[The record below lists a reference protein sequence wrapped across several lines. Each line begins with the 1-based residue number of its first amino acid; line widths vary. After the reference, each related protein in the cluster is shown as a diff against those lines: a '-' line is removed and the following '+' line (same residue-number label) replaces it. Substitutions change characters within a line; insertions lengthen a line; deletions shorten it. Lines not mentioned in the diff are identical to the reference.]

1 MFPLPFLPYEG
12 GPTII
17 EWLNQICQKFNELL
31 TAVKNVRELPPGG
44 THGQVATPKED
55 GSGYEWVNQSG
66 GGGGGSDDLWYPT
79 VTTAGIISWAKSST
93 TTPPASRN
101 IKGPKGNDGT
111 PGTPGKDGVSPT
123 ANVVQTET
131 GATITVTDAS
141 GTTTAKI
148 KNGTPGK
155 DGAPGAPGAPGTPGV
170 PGKDGITPT
179 FEVGTVTKLSPDAE
193 PTVTLED
200 VGGGLYMIDYGIPQ
214 GQPGT
219 PGSGS
224 GDVVAAGN
232 NVFTGTNHFE
242 GLTVLGETHAETPN
256 NNNDVTNK
264 LYVDTLAG
272 TTKTSAVT
280 EADEHTDNKISALR
294 TLPAGGTSG
303 QVPTIASD
311 GESVEWKTPSGG
323 GGGGG
328 GSDDLWYPTVTTAGI
343 ISWAKSSTTTPP
355 ASRNI
360 KGPKGN
366 DGTPGTP
373 GKDGVSP
380 TANVVQT
387 ETGAT
392 ITVTDASGTTTAKI
406 KNGTPGKD
414 GAPGAPGA
422 PGTPGVPGKDGITP
436 TFEVGTVTKLSPDA
450 EPTVTLEDVGG
461 GLYMIDYGIPQ
472 GQPGTPGSG
481 SGDVVAAGNNVFTGT
496 NHFEGLTVLGETHA
510 ETPNNNNDVTN
521 KLYVDTLA
529 GTTKTSAVTE
539 ADEHTD
545 NKISALRTLPAGGT
559 SGQVPT
565 IASDGES
572 VEWKTPSGGGGG
584 GGVEWVE
591 VTPSQVGNTN
601 IKIDKLKLWY
611 DKNDHQHLKFE
622 GYIWATAASNAKLSI
637 IMPNDFSP
645 VVSDMWVPLVALA
658 GTNISVLTALSLYVQ
673 YNSEHRLTIFPSG
686 SGTYWLVNRRYAVGS
701 EIYLN
706 PSQLI
711 QSNSDEVNDEI
722 GTHTGDGAETQHGE

>member
-1 MFPLPFLPYEG
+1 MLPLPFLPYEG

-66 GGGGGSDDLWYPT
+66 GGGGGGGGSDDLWYPT

-111 PGTPGKDGVSPT
+111 PGTPGTPGKDGVSPT

-148 KNGTPGK
+148 KNGTPGT
-155 DGAPGAPGAPGTPGV
+155 DGAPGAPGAPGT

-193 PTVTLED
+193 PTVTLEA

-219 PGSGS
+219 PGAGS

-242 GLTVLGETHAETPN
+242 GLTVLGETHAETPT

-272 TTKTSAVT
+272 TTKTDAVT

-328 GSDDLWYPTVTTAGI
+328 G
-343 ISWAKSSTTTPP
+343 
-355 ASRNI
+355 
-360 KGPKGN
+360 
-366 DGTPGTP
+366 
-373 GKDGVSP
+373 
-380 TANVVQT
+380 
-387 ETGAT
+387 
-392 ITVTDASGTTTAKI
+392 
-406 KNGTPGKD
+406 
-414 GAPGAPGA
+414 
-422 PGTPGVPGKDGITP
+422 
-436 TFEVGTVTKLSPDA
+436 
-450 EPTVTLEDVGG
+450 
-461 GLYMIDYGIPQ
+461 
-472 GQPGTPGSG
+472 
-481 SGDVVAAGNNVFTGT
+481 
-496 NHFEGLTVLGETHA
+496 
-510 ETPNNNNDVTN
+510 
-521 KLYVDTLA
+521 
-529 GTTKTSAVTE
+529 
-539 ADEHTD
+539 
-545 NKISALRTLPAGGT
+545 
-559 SGQVPT
+559 
-565 IASDGES
+565 
-572 VEWKTPSGGGGG
+572 
-584 GGVEWVE
+584 GVEWVE
-591 VTPSQVGNTN
+591 VTPSQVGSTPLNTDN
-601 IKIDKLKLWY
+601 LKLWY

-622 GYIWATAASNAKLSI
+622 GYIWATTDTNYQLNL
-637 IMPNDFSP
+637 IMPDDFSP
-645 VVSDMWVPLVALA
+645 VVSDMWAPLLTLA
-658 GTNISVLTALSLYVQ
+658 GITETNYLTPVTLCVQ
-673 YNSEHRLTIFPSG
+673 HATQHRLYIHPC
-686 SGTYWLVNRRYAVGS
+686 GTNTSWLKNRRYAVGS

-711 QSNSDEVNDEI
+711 LSNSDEVNDEI
-722 GTHTGDGAETQHGE
+722 DIYTGDDAVTQHSE

>member
-1 MFPLPFLPYEG
+1 MLPLPFLPYEG

-66 GGGGGSDDLWYPT
+66 GGGGGGSDDLWYPT
-79 VTTAGIISWAKSST
+79 ITTAGVISWAKSNT
-93 TTPPASRN
+93 NTPPASRN
-101 IKGPKGNDGT
+101 IKGPKGND
-111 PGTPGKDGVSPT
+111 GTPGKDGVSPT

-155 DGAPGAPGAPGTPGV
+155 DGAPGAPGAPGVPGT

-179 FEVGTVTKLSPDAE
+179 FEVGTVTKLGPDAE
-193 PTVTLED
+193 PTVTLEN

-219 PGSGS
+219 PGTGS

-328 GSDDLWYPTVTTAGI
+328 G
-343 ISWAKSSTTTPP
+343 
-355 ASRNI
+355 
-360 KGPKGN
+360 
-366 DGTPGTP
+366 
-373 GKDGVSP
+373 
-380 TANVVQT
+380 
-387 ETGAT
+387 
-392 ITVTDASGTTTAKI
+392 
-406 KNGTPGKD
+406 
-414 GAPGAPGA
+414 
-422 PGTPGVPGKDGITP
+422 
-436 TFEVGTVTKLSPDA
+436 
-450 EPTVTLEDVGG
+450 
-461 GLYMIDYGIPQ
+461 
-472 GQPGTPGSG
+472 
-481 SGDVVAAGNNVFTGT
+481 
-496 NHFEGLTVLGETHA
+496 
-510 ETPNNNNDVTN
+510 
-521 KLYVDTLA
+521 
-529 GTTKTSAVTE
+529 
-539 ADEHTD
+539 
-545 NKISALRTLPAGGT
+545 
-559 SGQVPT
+559 
-565 IASDGES
+565 
-572 VEWKTPSGGGGG
+572 
-584 GGVEWVE
+584 VEWVE
-591 VTPSQVGNTN
+591 VTLSQPGDRN
-601 IKIDKLKLWY
+601 IKVDYLKLWY

-622 GYIWATAASNAKLSI
+622 GYIWAPYGASSKLYI
-637 IMPNDFSP
+637 TMPDNFSA
-645 VVSDMWVPLVALA
+645 VVSDMWVPLLALA
-658 GTNISVLTALSLYVQ
+658 GTDTSNMTTVALYVQ
-673 YNSEHRLTIFPSG
+673 HDVAHRLCIYPS
-686 SGTYWLVNRRYAVGS
+686 SPRNTYWIEDRRYAVGS

-711 QSNSDEVNDEI
+711 LSNSDEVNDGI
-722 GTHTGDGAETQHGE
+722 DINSSDGAVTQHGDET

>member
-1 MFPLPFLPYEG
+1 MLPLPFLPYEG

-79 VTTAGIISWAKSST
+79 VTNAGIISWAKSST

-101 IKGPKGNDGT
+101 IKGPQGND
-111 PGTPGKDGVSPT
+111 GTPGKDGVSPT

-148 KNGTPGK
+148 KNGTPGA
-155 DGAPGAPGAPGTPGV
+155 DGAPGAPGAPGT

-193 PTVTLED
+193 PTVTLEN

-219 PGSGS
+219 PGAGS

-242 GLTVLGETHAETPN
+242 GLTVLGEAHAKTPT

-311 GESVEWKTPSGG
+311 GET
-323 GGGGG
+323 
-328 GSDDLWYPTVTTAGI
+328 
-343 ISWAKSSTTTPP
+343 
-355 ASRNI
+355 
-360 KGPKGN
+360 
-366 DGTPGTP
+366 
-373 GKDGVSP
+373 
-380 TANVVQT
+380 
-387 ETGAT
+387 
-392 ITVTDASGTTTAKI
+392 
-406 KNGTPGKD
+406 
-414 GAPGAPGA
+414 
-422 PGTPGVPGKDGITP
+422 
-436 TFEVGTVTKLSPDA
+436 
-450 EPTVTLEDVGG
+450 
-461 GLYMIDYGIPQ
+461 
-472 GQPGTPGSG
+472 
-481 SGDVVAAGNNVFTGT
+481 
-496 NHFEGLTVLGETHA
+496 
-510 ETPNNNNDVTN
+510 
-521 KLYVDTLA
+521 
-529 GTTKTSAVTE
+529 
-539 ADEHTD
+539 
-545 NKISALRTLPAGGT
+545 
-559 SGQVPT
+559 
-565 IASDGES
+565 

-591 VTPSQVGNTN
+591 VTPSPIGTTN
-601 IKIDKLKLWY
+601 LNIDNLKLWY

-622 GYIWATAASNAKLSI
+622 GYIWAPTRCSSVLSI
-637 IMPNDFSP
+637 MMPDDFSP
-645 VVSDMWVPLVALA
+645 VVSDMWAPLLALA
-658 GTNISVLTALSLYVQ
+658 GISTSTLTTIALCVQ
-673 YNSEHRLTIFPSG
+673 YNIAHRLKIYPYGLGDS
-686 SGTYWLVNRRYAVGS
+686 SWGTNRRYAVGS

-722 GTHTGDGAETQHGE
+722 DIHSSDDAGTQHGE

>member
-1 MFPLPFLPYEG
+1 MLPLPFLPYEG

-66 GGGGGSDDLWYPT
+66 GGGGGGSDDLWYPT
-79 VTTAGIISWAKSST
+79 ITTAGVISWAKSST

-101 IKGPKGNDGT
+101 IKGPKGND
-111 PGTPGKDGVSPT
+111 GTPGKDGVSPT

-141 GTTTAKI
+141 GTTTAKL
-148 KNGTPGK
+148 KNGA
-155 DGAPGAPGAPGTPGV
+155 DGAPGAPGAPGKDGAPGK

-193 PTVTLED
+193 PTVTLEN

-242 GLTVLGETHAETPN
+242 GLTVLGETHAETPTD
-256 NNNDVTNK
+256 NNDVTNK

-328 GSDDLWYPTVTTAGI
+328 G
-343 ISWAKSSTTTPP
+343 
-355 ASRNI
+355 
-360 KGPKGN
+360 
-366 DGTPGTP
+366 
-373 GKDGVSP
+373 
-380 TANVVQT
+380 
-387 ETGAT
+387 
-392 ITVTDASGTTTAKI
+392 
-406 KNGTPGKD
+406 
-414 GAPGAPGA
+414 
-422 PGTPGVPGKDGITP
+422 
-436 TFEVGTVTKLSPDA
+436 
-450 EPTVTLEDVGG
+450 
-461 GLYMIDYGIPQ
+461 
-472 GQPGTPGSG
+472 
-481 SGDVVAAGNNVFTGT
+481 
-496 NHFEGLTVLGETHA
+496 
-510 ETPNNNNDVTN
+510 
-521 KLYVDTLA
+521 
-529 GTTKTSAVTE
+529 
-539 ADEHTD
+539 
-545 NKISALRTLPAGGT
+545 
-559 SGQVPT
+559 
-565 IASDGES
+565 
-572 VEWKTPSGGGGG
+572 
-584 GGVEWVE
+584 GVEWVE
-591 VTPSQVGNTN
+591 VSLSNTGTIYLN
-601 IKIDKLKLWY
+601 DDNLKLWY

-622 GYIWATAASNAKLSI
+622 GYIWAPSGDSSKLHI
-637 IMPNDFSP
+637 TMPDDFSA
-645 VVSDMWVPLVALA
+645 VVSKMWVPLLALGGTDTSSMVTVAL
-658 GTNISVLTALSLYVQ
+658 YVK
-673 YNSEHRLTIFPSG
+673 YDIPHRLTIYPSAPR
-686 SGTYWLVNRRYAVGS
+686 TTHWVANYRYAVGS

-711 QSNSDEVNDEI
+711 QSNSDEVNDNI
-722 GTHTGDGAETQHGE
+722 DIHTDDGAGTQHGDEL

>member
-1 MFPLPFLPYEG
+1 MLPLPFLPYEG

-17 EWLNQICQKFNELL
+17 EWLNQICKKFNELL

-55 GSGYEWVNQSG
+55 GSGYEWVNQSSG
-66 GGGGGSDDLWYPT
+66 GGVGSDNLWYPT

-141 GTTTAKI
+141 GTTTAKL
-148 KNGTPGK
+148 KNGTPGA
-155 DGAPGAPGAPGTPGV
+155 DGAPGAPGAPGTPGKDGMSPTANV
-170 PGKDGITPT
+170 VQTETGATITVTDASGTTTAKLKNGTPGADGAPGAPGAPGTPGKDGITPA

-219 PGSGS
+219 PGTGS

-242 GLTVLGETHAETPN
+242 GLTVLGEAHAETPT

-280 EADEHTDNKISALR
+280 EADEHTDNKIS
-294 TLPAGGTSG
+294 
-303 QVPTIASD
+303 
-311 GESVEWKTPSGG
+311 E
-323 GGGGG
+323 
-328 GSDDLWYPTVTTAGI
+328 
-343 ISWAKSSTTTPP
+343 
-355 ASRNI
+355 
-360 KGPKGN
+360 
-366 DGTPGTP
+366 
-373 GKDGVSP
+373 
-380 TANVVQT
+380 
-387 ETGAT
+387 
-392 ITVTDASGTTTAKI
+392 
-406 KNGTPGKD
+406 
-414 GAPGAPGA
+414 
-422 PGTPGVPGKDGITP
+422 
-436 TFEVGTVTKLSPDA
+436 
-450 EPTVTLEDVGG
+450 
-461 GLYMIDYGIPQ
+461 
-472 GQPGTPGSG
+472 
-481 SGDVVAAGNNVFTGT
+481 
-496 NHFEGLTVLGETHA
+496 
-510 ETPNNNNDVTN
+510 
-521 KLYVDTLA
+521 
-529 GTTKTSAVTE
+529 
-539 ADEHTD
+539 
-545 NKISALRTLPAGGT
+545 LRTLPAGGT

-591 VTPSQVGNTN
+591 VTPSQTDSSNLN
-601 IKIDKLKLWY
+601 IDNLKLWY

-622 GYIWATAASNAKLSI
+622 GYIWATAAWTHILYLN
-637 IMPNDFSP
+637 MPENFNP
-645 VVSDMWVPLVALA
+645 VVTDMWAPLL
-658 GTNISVLTALSLYVQ
+658 ALSGINPSFLSTVTLYVQ
-673 YNSEHRLTIFPSG
+673 FRSHKLYIKPSG
-686 SGTYWLVNRRYAVGS
+686 YNVSWDANSRYAVGS

-711 QSNSDEVNDEI
+711 QSNSDDVNDDI
-722 GTHTGDGAETQHGE
+722 NIHTDDGAGMQHGEDA

>member
-1 MFPLPFLPYEG
+1 MLPLPFLPYEG

-44 THGQVATPKED
+44 NHGQVATPKED

-66 GGGGGSDDLWYPT
+66 GGGGGGSDDLWYPT
-79 VTTAGIISWAKSST
+79 VTTAGVISWAKSST

-101 IKGPKGNDGT
+101 IKGPKGNDGA
-111 PGTPGKDGVSPT
+111 PGAPGKDGVSPT

-141 GTTTAKI
+141 GTTTAKL
-148 KNGTPGK
+148 KNGTPGT
-155 DGAPGAPGAPGTPGV
+155 DGAPGTPGAPGAPGA

-219 PGSGS
+219 PGTGS

-242 GLTVLGETHAETPN
+242 GLTVLGETHAETPT

-280 EADEHTDNKISALR
+280 EADEHTDNKIRTLR

-311 GESVEWKTPSGG
+311 GKSVEWKTPSGG
-323 GGGGG
+323 
-328 GSDDLWYPTVTTAGI
+328 
-343 ISWAKSSTTTPP
+343 
-355 ASRNI
+355 
-360 KGPKGN
+360 
-366 DGTPGTP
+366 
-373 GKDGVSP
+373 
-380 TANVVQT
+380 
-387 ETGAT
+387 
-392 ITVTDASGTTTAKI
+392 
-406 KNGTPGKD
+406 
-414 GAPGAPGA
+414 
-422 PGTPGVPGKDGITP
+422 
-436 TFEVGTVTKLSPDA
+436 
-450 EPTVTLEDVGG
+450 
-461 GLYMIDYGIPQ
+461 
-472 GQPGTPGSG
+472 
-481 SGDVVAAGNNVFTGT
+481 
-496 NHFEGLTVLGETHA
+496 
-510 ETPNNNNDVTN
+510 
-521 KLYVDTLA
+521 
-529 GTTKTSAVTE
+529 
-539 ADEHTD
+539 
-545 NKISALRTLPAGGT
+545 
-559 SGQVPT
+559 
-565 IASDGES
+565 
-572 VEWKTPSGGGGG
+572 GGGGG

-591 VTPSQVGNTN
+591 VTPSQGDHTKLNTDN
-601 IKIDKLKLWY
+601 LKLWY

-622 GYIWATAASNAKLSI
+622 GYIWANANSSNVLYLT
-637 IMPNDFSP
+637 MPDDFSP
-645 VVSDMWVPLVALA
+645 VVSEMWVPLLALI
-658 GTNISVLTALSLYVQ
+658 GTNISFVATVTLYVQ
-673 YNSEHRLTIFPSG
+673 VTNNHRLCIYPSG
-686 SGTYWLVNRRYAVGS
+686 NSSWLLNRRYAVGS

-711 QSNSDEVNDEI
+711 PTTSDEVNDDSDI
-722 GTHTGDGAETQHGE
+722 HSSDGVKTQHGDET

>member
-1 MFPLPFLPYEG
+1 MHPLPFLPYEG

-55 GSGYEWVNQSG
+55 GSGYEWVNQS
-66 GGGGGSDDLWYPT
+66 GGGSDDLWYPT

-141 GTTTAKI
+141 GTTTAKL

-155 DGAPGAPGAPGTPGV
+155 DGAPGAPGAPGT

-193 PTVTLED
+193 PTVTLEN

-219 PGSGS
+219 PGTGS

-242 GLTVLGETHAETPN
+242 GLTVLGETHAETPTK
-256 NNNDVTNK
+256 NNDVTNK

-280 EADEHTDNKISALR
+280 EADEHTDIKISALR

-303 QVPTIASD
+303 QVPTIS
-311 GESVEWKTPSGG
+311 
-323 GGGGG
+323 
-328 GSDDLWYPTVTTAGI
+328 
-343 ISWAKSSTTTPP
+343 
-355 ASRNI
+355 
-360 KGPKGN
+360 
-366 DGTPGTP
+366 
-373 GKDGVSP
+373 
-380 TANVVQT
+380 
-387 ETGAT
+387 
-392 ITVTDASGTTTAKI
+392 
-406 KNGTPGKD
+406 
-414 GAPGAPGA
+414 
-422 PGTPGVPGKDGITP
+422 
-436 TFEVGTVTKLSPDA
+436 
-450 EPTVTLEDVGG
+450 
-461 GLYMIDYGIPQ
+461 
-472 GQPGTPGSG
+472 
-481 SGDVVAAGNNVFTGT
+481 
-496 NHFEGLTVLGETHA
+496 
-510 ETPNNNNDVTN
+510 
-521 KLYVDTLA
+521 
-529 GTTKTSAVTE
+529 
-539 ADEHTD
+539 
-545 NKISALRTLPAGGT
+545 
-559 SGQVPT
+559 
-565 IASDGES
+565 SDGES

-591 VTPSQVGNTN
+591 LTLSGMVSNFLN
-601 IKIDKLKLWY
+601 IDNLKLWY

-622 GYIWATAASNAKLSI
+622 GYIWVTSGTSAKLFI
-637 IMPNDFSP
+637 TMPDDFSA
-645 VVSDMWVPLVALA
+645 VVSMMWVPLLALA
-658 GTNISVLTALSLYVQ
+658 GTGTSSMTTIALYVK
-673 YNSEHRLTIFPSG
+673 YDVPHRLCIYPSG
-686 SGTYWLVNRRYAVGS
+686 PRDTPWLDKRCYAVGS

-711 QSNSDEVNDEI
+711 Q
-722 GTHTGDGAETQHGE
+722 GL

>member
-1 MFPLPFLPYEG
+1 MLPLPFLPYEG

-79 VTTAGIISWAKSST
+79 VTTAGIISWAKSNA

-101 IKGPKGNDGT
+101 IKGPKGND
-111 PGTPGKDGVSPT
+111 GTPGKDGVSPT

-148 KNGTPGK
+148 KNGTPGT
-155 DGAPGAPGAPGTPGV
+155 DGAPGAPGAPGT

-179 FEVGTVTKLSPDAE
+179 FEVGTVTKLGPDAE
-193 PTVTLED
+193 PTVTLEN

-219 PGSGS
+219 PGTGS

-232 NVFTGTNHFE
+232 NVFTGNNRFE
-242 GLTVLGETHAETPN
+242 GLTVLGETHVETPTD
-256 NNNDVTNK
+256 NNDATNK

-323 GGGGG
+323 GGG
-328 GSDDLWYPTVTTAGI
+328 
-343 ISWAKSSTTTPP
+343 
-355 ASRNI
+355 
-360 KGPKGN
+360 
-366 DGTPGTP
+366 
-373 GKDGVSP
+373 
-380 TANVVQT
+380 
-387 ETGAT
+387 
-392 ITVTDASGTTTAKI
+392 
-406 KNGTPGKD
+406 
-414 GAPGAPGA
+414 
-422 PGTPGVPGKDGITP
+422 
-436 TFEVGTVTKLSPDA
+436 
-450 EPTVTLEDVGG
+450 
-461 GLYMIDYGIPQ
+461 
-472 GQPGTPGSG
+472 
-481 SGDVVAAGNNVFTGT
+481 
-496 NHFEGLTVLGETHA
+496 
-510 ETPNNNNDVTN
+510 
-521 KLYVDTLA
+521 
-529 GTTKTSAVTE
+529 
-539 ADEHTD
+539 
-545 NKISALRTLPAGGT
+545 
-559 SGQVPT
+559 
-565 IASDGES
+565 
-572 VEWKTPSGGGGG
+572 
-584 GGVEWVE
+584 VEWVE
-591 VTPSQVGNTN
+591 VTPSPAASTSLNVDN
-601 IKIDKLKLWY
+601 LKLWY

-622 GYIWATAASNAKLSI
+622 GYLWAAAVSSSTLALV
-637 IMPNDFSP
+637 MPDDFSP
-645 VVSDMWVPLVALA
+645 VVTDMWVPLLALA
-658 GTNISVLTALSLYVQ
+658 GGSSTSSLSTITLYVQ
-673 YNSEHRLTIFPSG
+673 FKSYTSGKRLNIFPSG
-686 SGTYWLVNRRYAVGS
+686 YGTSWLADRRYAVGS

-711 QSNSDEVNDEI
+711 QSNSDEVNDNI
-722 GTHTGDGAETQHGE
+722 DIHTSDDAGTQHGE

>member
-1 MFPLPFLPYEG
+1 MLPLPFLPYEG
-12 GPTII
+12 GPTVI

-141 GTTTAKI
+141 GTTTAKL
-148 KNGTPGK
+148 KNGTPGA
-155 DGAPGAPGAPGTPGV
+155 DGAPGAPGAHGAPGK

-219 PGSGS
+219 PGTGS

-232 NVFTGTNHFE
+232 NVFTGTNRFE
-242 GLTVLGETHAETPN
+242 GLTFLGETHAETPT

-280 EADEHTDNKISALR
+280 EADEHTDNKISTLR

-311 GESVEWKTPSGG
+311 GK
-323 GGGGG
+323 
-328 GSDDLWYPTVTTAGI
+328 
-343 ISWAKSSTTTPP
+343 
-355 ASRNI
+355 
-360 KGPKGN
+360 
-366 DGTPGTP
+366 
-373 GKDGVSP
+373 
-380 TANVVQT
+380 
-387 ETGAT
+387 
-392 ITVTDASGTTTAKI
+392 
-406 KNGTPGKD
+406 
-414 GAPGAPGA
+414 
-422 PGTPGVPGKDGITP
+422 
-436 TFEVGTVTKLSPDA
+436 
-450 EPTVTLEDVGG
+450 
-461 GLYMIDYGIPQ
+461 
-472 GQPGTPGSG
+472 
-481 SGDVVAAGNNVFTGT
+481 
-496 NHFEGLTVLGETHA
+496 
-510 ETPNNNNDVTN
+510 
-521 KLYVDTLA
+521 
-529 GTTKTSAVTE
+529 
-539 ADEHTD
+539 
-545 NKISALRTLPAGGT
+545 
-559 SGQVPT
+559 
-565 IASDGES
+565 S

-591 VTPSQVGNTN
+591 VTPSQPNSTYLNVDN
-601 IKIDKLKLWY
+601 LKLWY

-622 GYIWATAASNAKLSI
+622 GYIWATRGESSI
-637 IMPNDFSP
+637 LFLNMPDNFSA
-645 VVSDMWVPLVALA
+645 VLSDMWVPLLALA
-658 GTNISVLTALSLYVQ
+658 GTDTSALTTVVLYVKHDLA
-673 YNSEHRLTIFPSG
+673 HRLHIYPS
-686 SGTYWLVNRRYAVGS
+686 SPRTYWLEKRRYAVGS

-711 QSNSDEVNDEI
+711 LSNSDEVNDDI
-722 GTHTGDGAETQHGE
+722 DTHTGDDAGTQHSDEL

>member
-1 MFPLPFLPYEG
+1 MLPLPFLPYEG

-31 TAVKNVRELPPGG
+31 TAVKSIRELPPGG
-44 THGQVATPKED
+44 NHGQVATPKED

-93 TTPPASRN
+93 TTPPTSRN

-111 PGTPGKDGVSPT
+111 PGEDGVSPT

-131 GATITVTDAS
+131 GATITVTDAN

-148 KNGTPGK
+148 KNGTPGT
-155 DGAPGAPGAPGTPGV
+155 DGTPGAPGT

-193 PTVTLED
+193 PTVTLEE
-200 VGGGLYMIDYGIPQ
+200 VGGGLYVIDYGIPQ

-219 PGSGS
+219 PGAGS

-242 GLTVLGETHAETPN
+242 GLTVLGETHAQTPN
-256 NNNDVTNK
+256 NDNDVTNK

-311 GESVEWKTPSGG
+311 GASVEWKTPSGG
-323 GGGGG
+323 
-328 GSDDLWYPTVTTAGI
+328 
-343 ISWAKSSTTTPP
+343 
-355 ASRNI
+355 
-360 KGPKGN
+360 
-366 DGTPGTP
+366 
-373 GKDGVSP
+373 
-380 TANVVQT
+380 
-387 ETGAT
+387 
-392 ITVTDASGTTTAKI
+392 
-406 KNGTPGKD
+406 
-414 GAPGAPGA
+414 
-422 PGTPGVPGKDGITP
+422 
-436 TFEVGTVTKLSPDA
+436 
-450 EPTVTLEDVGG
+450 
-461 GLYMIDYGIPQ
+461 
-472 GQPGTPGSG
+472 
-481 SGDVVAAGNNVFTGT
+481 
-496 NHFEGLTVLGETHA
+496 
-510 ETPNNNNDVTN
+510 
-521 KLYVDTLA
+521 
-529 GTTKTSAVTE
+529 
-539 ADEHTD
+539 
-545 NKISALRTLPAGGT
+545 
-559 SGQVPT
+559 
-565 IASDGES
+565 
-572 VEWKTPSGGGGG
+572 GGGGG

-591 VTPSQVGNTN
+591 VTPSQQGSTN
-601 IKIDKLKLWY
+601 LNIDNLKLWY

-622 GYIWATAASNAKLSI
+622 GYIWATAGSPHTLYI
-637 IMPNDFSP
+637 TMPDEFSP
-645 VVSDMWVPLVALA
+645 VVTDMWVPLLALA
-658 GTNISVLTALSLYVQ
+658 GVNTSFLTTITLYVQ
-673 YNSEHRLTIFPSG
+673 YQSSHSLCILPSG
-686 SGTYWLVNRRYAVGS
+686 TSSSWLVNRRYAVGS

-711 QSNSDEVNDEI
+711 QSNSDEVND
-722 GTHTGDGAETQHGE
+722 GAETQHGYGT

>member
-1 MFPLPFLPYEG
+1 MLPLPFLPYEG

-79 VTTAGIISWAKSST
+79 VTTAGVISWAKSST
-93 TTPPASRN
+93 NTTPASRN

-111 PGTPGKDGVSPT
+111 PGTPGKDGVSPS
-123 ANVVQTET
+123 ASVVQTET

-148 KNGTPGK
+148 KNGTPGT
-155 DGAPGAPGAPGTPGV
+155 DGAPGAPGAPGT

-193 PTVTLED
+193 PTVTLEN

-219 PGSGS
+219 PGAGS

-242 GLTVLGETHAETPN
+242 GLTVLGETHAETPT

-272 TTKTSAVT
+272 TTKTNAVT

-328 GSDDLWYPTVTTAGI
+328 G
-343 ISWAKSSTTTPP
+343 
-355 ASRNI
+355 
-360 KGPKGN
+360 
-366 DGTPGTP
+366 
-373 GKDGVSP
+373 
-380 TANVVQT
+380 
-387 ETGAT
+387 
-392 ITVTDASGTTTAKI
+392 
-406 KNGTPGKD
+406 
-414 GAPGAPGA
+414 
-422 PGTPGVPGKDGITP
+422 
-436 TFEVGTVTKLSPDA
+436 
-450 EPTVTLEDVGG
+450 
-461 GLYMIDYGIPQ
+461 
-472 GQPGTPGSG
+472 
-481 SGDVVAAGNNVFTGT
+481 
-496 NHFEGLTVLGETHA
+496 
-510 ETPNNNNDVTN
+510 
-521 KLYVDTLA
+521 
-529 GTTKTSAVTE
+529 
-539 ADEHTD
+539 
-545 NKISALRTLPAGGT
+545 
-559 SGQVPT
+559 
-565 IASDGES
+565 
-572 VEWKTPSGGGGG
+572 
-584 GGVEWVE
+584 VEWVE
-591 VTPSQVGNTN
+591 VTPSQSGSTN
-601 IKIDKLKLWY
+601 LNIDNLKLWY

-622 GYIWATAASNAKLSI
+622 GYIWATYGDTSVLYI
-637 IMPNDFSP
+637 IMPDDFSP
-645 VVSDMWVPLVALA
+645 VVTDMWSPLLALA
-658 GTNISVLTALSLYVQ
+658 GISTSVLTTNTLYVQ
-673 YNSEHRLTIFPSG
+673 VTHRHLLCIHPSG
-686 SGTYWLVNRRYAVGS
+686 SGTSWLANRRYAVGS

-722 GTHTGDGAETQHGE
+722 DIHTGDDAGTQHTDGA

>member
-1 MFPLPFLPYEG
+1 MLPLPFLPYEG

-79 VTTAGIISWAKSST
+79 VTTAGVISWAKSST

-131 GATITVTDAS
+131 GATITITDAS

-148 KNGTPGK
+148 KNGTPGT
-155 DGAPGAPGAPGTPGV
+155 DGAPGAPGAPGTPGA

-219 PGSGS
+219 PGTGS

-242 GLTVLGETHAETPN
+242 GLTVLGETHAETPTN
-256 NNNDVTNK
+256 NDDVTNK

-280 EADEHTDNKISALR
+280 EADAHTDNKISALR

-328 GSDDLWYPTVTTAGI
+328 G
-343 ISWAKSSTTTPP
+343 
-355 ASRNI
+355 
-360 KGPKGN
+360 
-366 DGTPGTP
+366 
-373 GKDGVSP
+373 
-380 TANVVQT
+380 
-387 ETGAT
+387 
-392 ITVTDASGTTTAKI
+392 
-406 KNGTPGKD
+406 
-414 GAPGAPGA
+414 
-422 PGTPGVPGKDGITP
+422 
-436 TFEVGTVTKLSPDA
+436 
-450 EPTVTLEDVGG
+450 
-461 GLYMIDYGIPQ
+461 
-472 GQPGTPGSG
+472 
-481 SGDVVAAGNNVFTGT
+481 
-496 NHFEGLTVLGETHA
+496 
-510 ETPNNNNDVTN
+510 
-521 KLYVDTLA
+521 
-529 GTTKTSAVTE
+529 
-539 ADEHTD
+539 
-545 NKISALRTLPAGGT
+545 
-559 SGQVPT
+559 
-565 IASDGES
+565 
-572 VEWKTPSGGGGG
+572 
-584 GGVEWVE
+584 GVEWVE
-591 VTPSQVGNTN
+591 VTPSQTGSTN
-601 IKIDKLKLWY
+601 INIDNLKLWY

-622 GYIWATAASNAKLSI
+622 GYIWVTSSDYSVLSI
-637 IMPNDFSP
+637 IMPDDFSP
-645 VVSDMWVPLVALA
+645 VVSDMWVPLLSQA
-658 GTNISVLTALSLYVQ
+658 GVNTNSLTTIALYVQ
-673 YNSEHRLTIFPSG
+673 YNIAHRLNIFPRAATAS
-686 SGTYWLVNRRYAVGS
+686 TWVANRRYAVGS

-711 QSNSDEVNDEI
+711 QSNSDEVNDNTDI
-722 GTHTGDGAETQHGE
+722 HSGDDAGTQHSDGT

>member
-1 MFPLPFLPYEG
+1 MLPLPFLPYEG

-31 TAVKNVRELPPGG
+31 TAVKNVRELPQGG

-79 VTTAGIISWAKSST
+79 VTTAGVISWAKSSA
-93 TTPPASRN
+93 TTPPVSRN

-148 KNGTPGK
+148 KNGTPGT
-155 DGAPGAPGAPGTPGV
+155 DGAPGTPGAPGA

-193 PTVTLED
+193 PTVTLEN

-219 PGSGS
+219 PGAGS

-242 GLTVLGETHAETPN
+242 GLTVLGETHAETPT

-311 GESVEWKTPSGG
+311 GESVEWKTPS
-323 GGGGG
+323 
-328 GSDDLWYPTVTTAGI
+328 A
-343 ISWAKSSTTTPP
+343 
-355 ASRNI
+355 
-360 KGPKGN
+360 
-366 DGTPGTP
+366 
-373 GKDGVSP
+373 
-380 TANVVQT
+380 
-387 ETGAT
+387 
-392 ITVTDASGTTTAKI
+392 
-406 KNGTPGKD
+406 
-414 GAPGAPGA
+414 
-422 PGTPGVPGKDGITP
+422 
-436 TFEVGTVTKLSPDA
+436 
-450 EPTVTLEDVGG
+450 
-461 GLYMIDYGIPQ
+461 
-472 GQPGTPGSG
+472 
-481 SGDVVAAGNNVFTGT
+481 
-496 NHFEGLTVLGETHA
+496 
-510 ETPNNNNDVTN
+510 
-521 KLYVDTLA
+521 
-529 GTTKTSAVTE
+529 
-539 ADEHTD
+539 
-545 NKISALRTLPAGGT
+545 
-559 SGQVPT
+559 
-565 IASDGES
+565 
-572 VEWKTPSGGGGG
+572 GGGGG

-591 VTPSQVGNTN
+591 VTVSYAGSTTLNVDN
-601 IKIDKLKLWY
+601 LKLWY

-622 GYIWATAASNAKLSI
+622 GYIWSPSGDSSKLHI
-637 IMPNDFSP
+637 TMPDDFSA
-645 VVSDMWVPLVALA
+645 VVSDMWVPLLALA
-658 GTNISVLTALSLYVQ
+658 GTDTHNMTTVALYVQ
-673 YNSEHRLTIFPSG
+673 YDIPHRLNIYPS
-686 SGTYWLVNRRYAVGS
+686 SIRTTSWVADLRYAVGS

-711 QSNSDEVNDEI
+711 HSNSDEANDDI
-722 GTHTGDGAETQHGE
+722 DTHAGDDAGTQHGEDI

>member
-1 MFPLPFLPYEG
+1 MLPLPFLPYEG

-17 EWLNQICQKFNELL
+17 EWLNQICQKFNVLL

-79 VTTAGIISWAKSST
+79 VTTAGVISWAKSNT

-101 IKGPKGNDGT
+101 IKGPKGND
-111 PGTPGKDGVSPT
+111 GTPGKDGVSPT

-148 KNGTPGK
+148 KNGTPGA
-155 DGAPGAPGAPGTPGV
+155 DGAPGAPGT

-219 PGSGS
+219 PGTGS

-242 GLTVLGETHAETPN
+242 GLTVLGETHVETPTD
-256 NNNDVTNK
+256 NNDVTNK

-328 GSDDLWYPTVTTAGI
+328 G
-343 ISWAKSSTTTPP
+343 
-355 ASRNI
+355 
-360 KGPKGN
+360 
-366 DGTPGTP
+366 
-373 GKDGVSP
+373 
-380 TANVVQT
+380 
-387 ETGAT
+387 
-392 ITVTDASGTTTAKI
+392 
-406 KNGTPGKD
+406 
-414 GAPGAPGA
+414 
-422 PGTPGVPGKDGITP
+422 
-436 TFEVGTVTKLSPDA
+436 
-450 EPTVTLEDVGG
+450 
-461 GLYMIDYGIPQ
+461 
-472 GQPGTPGSG
+472 
-481 SGDVVAAGNNVFTGT
+481 
-496 NHFEGLTVLGETHA
+496 
-510 ETPNNNNDVTN
+510 
-521 KLYVDTLA
+521 
-529 GTTKTSAVTE
+529 
-539 ADEHTD
+539 
-545 NKISALRTLPAGGT
+545 
-559 SGQVPT
+559 
-565 IASDGES
+565 
-572 VEWKTPSGGGGG
+572 
-584 GGVEWVE
+584 GVEWVE
-591 VTPSQVGNTN
+591 VTLSHASDSYLNVDN
-601 IKIDKLKLWY
+601 LKLWY

-622 GYIWATAASNAKLSI
+622 GYIWVASGGSPKLYI
-637 IMPNDFSP
+637 TMPDDFSA
-645 VVSDMWVPLVALA
+645 VVTDMWVPLLALA
-658 GTNISVLTALSLYVQ
+658 GTDTSNMTSVALYVQ
-673 YNSEHRLTIFPSG
+673 YDSAHRLCIYPG
-686 SGTYWLVNRRYAVGS
+686 SPRNTYWLDKRRYAVGS

-711 QSNSDEVNDEI
+711 
-722 GTHTGDGAETQHGE
+722 

>member
-1 MFPLPFLPYEG
+1 MLPLPFLPYEG

-66 GGGGGSDDLWYPT
+66 GGGGGGSDDLWYPT
-79 VTTAGIISWAKSST
+79 VTTAGVISWAKSNT

-101 IKGPKGNDGT
+101 IKGPKGNDGM
-111 PGTPGKDGVSPT
+111 PGTPGKDGLSPT

-148 KNGTPGK
+148 KNGTPGT
-155 DGAPGAPGAPGTPGV
+155 DGAPGAPGA

-179 FEVGTVTKLSPDAE
+179 FEVGTVTKLSPNAE

-200 VGGGLYMIDYGIPQ
+200 VGGGLYTIDYGIPQ

-219 PGSGS
+219 PGTGS

-328 GSDDLWYPTVTTAGI
+328 G
-343 ISWAKSSTTTPP
+343 
-355 ASRNI
+355 
-360 KGPKGN
+360 
-366 DGTPGTP
+366 
-373 GKDGVSP
+373 
-380 TANVVQT
+380 
-387 ETGAT
+387 
-392 ITVTDASGTTTAKI
+392 
-406 KNGTPGKD
+406 
-414 GAPGAPGA
+414 
-422 PGTPGVPGKDGITP
+422 
-436 TFEVGTVTKLSPDA
+436 
-450 EPTVTLEDVGG
+450 
-461 GLYMIDYGIPQ
+461 
-472 GQPGTPGSG
+472 
-481 SGDVVAAGNNVFTGT
+481 
-496 NHFEGLTVLGETHA
+496 
-510 ETPNNNNDVTN
+510 
-521 KLYVDTLA
+521 
-529 GTTKTSAVTE
+529 
-539 ADEHTD
+539 
-545 NKISALRTLPAGGT
+545 
-559 SGQVPT
+559 
-565 IASDGES
+565 
-572 VEWKTPSGGGGG
+572 
-584 GGVEWVE
+584 GVEWVE
-591 VTPSQVGNTN
+591 VTLSGMGSSYLN
-601 IKIDKLKLWY
+601 IDNLKLWY

-622 GYIWATAASNAKLSI
+622 GYILAPYGGSSI
-637 IMPNDFSP
+637 LFITMPDVFSA
-645 VVSDMWVPLVALA
+645 VVSDMWVPLLALA
-658 GTNISVLTALSLYVQ
+658 GTDTSSLTTIALYVK
-673 YNSEHRLTIFPSG
+673 YDIPHRLRIYPTG
-686 SGTYWLVNRRYAVGS
+686 SRTTDWVANLRYAVGS

-711 QSNSDEVNDEI
+711 QSNSDEVNDNTDI
-722 GTHTGDGAETQHGE
+722 HSGDDAGMQHSDGT

>member
-1 MFPLPFLPYEG
+1 MLPLPFLPYEG

-66 GGGGGSDDLWYPT
+66 GGGGGGSDDLWYPT
-79 VTTAGIISWAKSST
+79 VTTAGIISWAKSNT

-101 IKGPKGNDGT
+101 IKGPQGNDGT

-131 GATITVTDAS
+131 GTTITVTDAS
-141 GTTTAKI
+141 GTTTAKL
-148 KNGTPGK
+148 KNGTPGA
-155 DGAPGAPGAPGTPGV
+155 DGAPGAPGAPGT

-193 PTVTLED
+193 PTVTLEN

-219 PGSGS
+219 PGAGS

-242 GLTVLGETHAETPN
+242 GLTVLGETHAETPT

-323 GGGGG
+323 
-328 GSDDLWYPTVTTAGI
+328 
-343 ISWAKSSTTTPP
+343 
-355 ASRNI
+355 
-360 KGPKGN
+360 
-366 DGTPGTP
+366 
-373 GKDGVSP
+373 
-380 TANVVQT
+380 
-387 ETGAT
+387 
-392 ITVTDASGTTTAKI
+392 
-406 KNGTPGKD
+406 
-414 GAPGAPGA
+414 
-422 PGTPGVPGKDGITP
+422 
-436 TFEVGTVTKLSPDA
+436 
-450 EPTVTLEDVGG
+450 
-461 GLYMIDYGIPQ
+461 
-472 GQPGTPGSG
+472 
-481 SGDVVAAGNNVFTGT
+481 
-496 NHFEGLTVLGETHA
+496 
-510 ETPNNNNDVTN
+510 
-521 KLYVDTLA
+521 
-529 GTTKTSAVTE
+529 
-539 ADEHTD
+539 
-545 NKISALRTLPAGGT
+545 
-559 SGQVPT
+559 
-565 IASDGES
+565 
-572 VEWKTPSGGGGG
+572 
-584 GGVEWVE
+584 VEWVE
-591 VTPSQVGNTN
+591 VTITESGSQYIN
-601 IKIDKLKLWY
+601 IDNLKLWY
-611 DKNDHQHLKFE
+611 DKNDHHHLKFE
-622 GYIWATAASNAKLSI
+622 GYIWLLSDDAVPLNI
-637 IMPNDFSP
+637 KMPDDFSA
-645 VVSDMWVPLVALA
+645 VTSNMWVPL
-658 GTNISVLTALSLYVQ
+658 LSLTGKDISTLTTAVLYVR
-673 YNSEHRLTIFPSG
+673 HRGPGLLQIYPTG
-686 SGTYWLVNRRYAVGS
+686 SRSVSWNAKCRYAVGS

-706 PSQLI
+706 PSQENY
-711 QSNSDEVNDEI
+711 SNIIDDSDI
-722 GTHTGDGAETQHGE
+722 HAGDDAGTQHGE

>member
-1 MFPLPFLPYEG
+1 MLPLPFLPYEG

-79 VTTAGIISWAKSST
+79 VTTAGIISWAKSNT

-111 PGTPGKDGVSPT
+111 PGKDGLSPT

-148 KNGTPGK
+148 KNGTPGT
-155 DGAPGAPGAPGTPGV
+155 DGAPGAPGAPGT

-179 FEVGTVTKLSPDAE
+179 FEVGTVTKLGPDAE

-219 PGSGS
+219 PGTGS

-242 GLTVLGETHAETPN
+242 GLTVLGETHVETP
-256 NNNDVTNK
+256 
-264 LYVDTLAG
+264 
-272 TTKTSAVT
+272 
-280 EADEHTDNKISALR
+280 AD
-294 TLPAGGTSG
+294 
-303 QVPTIASD
+303 
-311 GESVEWKTPSGG
+311 
-323 GGGGG
+323 
-328 GSDDLWYPTVTTAGI
+328 
-343 ISWAKSSTTTPP
+343 
-355 ASRNI
+355 
-360 KGPKGN
+360 
-366 DGTPGTP
+366 
-373 GKDGVSP
+373 
-380 TANVVQT
+380 
-387 ETGAT
+387 
-392 ITVTDASGTTTAKI
+392 
-406 KNGTPGKD
+406 
-414 GAPGAPGA
+414 
-422 PGTPGVPGKDGITP
+422 
-436 TFEVGTVTKLSPDA
+436 
-450 EPTVTLEDVGG
+450 
-461 GLYMIDYGIPQ
+461 
-472 GQPGTPGSG
+472 
-481 SGDVVAAGNNVFTGT
+481 
-496 NHFEGLTVLGETHA
+496 
-510 ETPNNNNDVTN
+510 NNDVTN

-591 VTPSQVGNTN
+591 VTPSQVGSTN
-601 IKIDKLKLWY
+601 LNIDNLKLWY

-622 GYIWATAASNAKLSI
+622 GYIWVTSGDYSVLSI
-637 IMPNDFSP
+637 IMPDDFSP
-645 VVSDMWVPLVALA
+645 VVSDMWAPLLALA
-658 GTNISVLTALSLYVQ
+658 GVNTSSLTTIVLYVQ
-673 YNSEHRLTIFPSG
+673 YNIAHRLSIYPRGAGAS
-686 SGTYWLVNRRYAVGS
+686 SWVANRRYAVGS

-711 QSNSDEVNDEI
+711 QSNSDEVNDDI
-722 GTHTGDGAETQHGE
+722 DINASDDAETQHGE